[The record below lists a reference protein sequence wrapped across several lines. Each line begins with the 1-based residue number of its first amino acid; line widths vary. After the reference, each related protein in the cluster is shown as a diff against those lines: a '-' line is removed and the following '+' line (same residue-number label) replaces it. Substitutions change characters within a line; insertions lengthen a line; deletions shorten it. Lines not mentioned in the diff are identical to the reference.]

1 MCVCVC
7 VCVCVFVCVYVC
19 VCEVE
24 GVGLKLKANFQEMV
38 SSLILFLEES
48 RLVKMWIEAV
58 LNINTQETLY
68 YDAYMCSTVFESI
81 FILYNSKI

>member
-1 MCVCVC
+1 
-7 VCVCVFVCVYVC
+7 
-19 VCEVE
+19 
-24 GVGLKLKANFQEMV
+24 MV

-58 LNINTQETLY
+58 LNINTQQTLY

-81 FILYNSKI
+81 FIWYNSKI